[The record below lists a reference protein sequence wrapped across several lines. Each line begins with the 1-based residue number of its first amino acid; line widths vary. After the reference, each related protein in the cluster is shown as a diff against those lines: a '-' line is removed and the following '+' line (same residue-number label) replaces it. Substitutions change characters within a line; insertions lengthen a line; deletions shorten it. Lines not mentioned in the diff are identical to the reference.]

1 MVTDTYVRHSFKSC
15 EKWLKIHDLKVVWA
29 FSRLVFFDL
38 ASACEPA
45 RSSTSISFKKKLGFV
60 FSANLV
66 PRKSLQSV
74 ALRTLLPVPTYRRIE
89 HFANPPT
96 FLFKFLKKKFK
107 NIHLFIVCY
116 LLIWA
121 DYYAYSRSL
130 YTICISEG

>member
-45 RSSTSISFKKKLGFV
+45 RSSTSISFKKNLGFV
-60 FSANLV
+60 FSVNLV
-66 PRKSLQSV
+66 PRRSLQSV

-89 HFANPPT
+89 HFAKPPT
-96 FLFKFLKKKFK
+96 FLFKFLKKEFK
-107 NIHLFIVCY
+107 NIHLFIVYY
-116 LLIWA
+116 LLIWV
-121 DYYAYSRSL
+121 DYYAHSRSVCA
-130 YTICISEG
+130 ICISEG